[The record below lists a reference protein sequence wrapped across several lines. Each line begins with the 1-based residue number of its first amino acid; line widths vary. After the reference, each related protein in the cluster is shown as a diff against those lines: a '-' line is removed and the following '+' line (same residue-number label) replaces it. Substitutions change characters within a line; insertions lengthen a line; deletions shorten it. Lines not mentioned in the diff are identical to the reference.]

1 MSAGDTAQAAEAV
14 RSNFASYLKTPSV
27 EVVALS
33 ARLASAAAEEA
44 RQSECDYVLHVSMSV
59 KKGGGGSMFGRAIG
73 NIAGSAAGHIP
84 GGGSASTG
92 AARSAAIGGVYTTAT
107 IVSSIKAKDEV
118 TLEYKLE
125 PTNEANKRLANTAKA
140 KASRDGEDVLTGL
153 IEKAA
158 GEVVATVSQR
168 Q

>member
-1 MSAGDTAQAAEAV
+1 
-14 RSNFASYLKTPSV
+14 
-27 EVVALS
+27 VVPLS

-125 PTNEANKRLANTAKA
+125 PMGQGNKGLANTAKA
-140 KASRDGEDVLTGL
+140 KASRDGEDVLTRL
-153 IEKAA
+153 MEKAA
-158 GEVVATVSQR
+158 GDVVAAVSQR